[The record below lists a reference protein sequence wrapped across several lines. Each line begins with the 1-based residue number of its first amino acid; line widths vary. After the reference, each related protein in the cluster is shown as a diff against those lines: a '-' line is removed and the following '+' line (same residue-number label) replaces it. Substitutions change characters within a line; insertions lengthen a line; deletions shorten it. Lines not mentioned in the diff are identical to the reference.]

1 MKTQVFDKFLEIMSK
16 VPVEAFVVLL
26 FRGLGL
32 ILGAWVVNKVIIA
45 ILKKTEAKLTE
56 RQSNNEDAKRTSTLM
71 RLLRQAVMVVIWG
84 VVVLMMLKN
93 VGFDLAPFLA
103 SAGVV
108 SLALGFG
115 AQNLV
120 RDIISGMF
128 LILENQVR
136 VGDTLQIDEVMGVV
150 ERISMRTMSIRDVR
164 GILHILPNGG
174 VVKVSNMSYGWSG
187 YVFDIRVDYR
197 NDTDAVIRALFD
209 AGELLR
215 KEPHLRAKIIAP
227 LEIFGVDQFT
237 DSAYVV
243 KGRIKTIPGAHM
255 EVGRNYLG
263 FVKKV
268 FDEQGITIPFAQ
280 TTVHIEKPAAN
291 KTEV

>member
-1 MKTQVFDKFLEIMSK
+1 MVNGEEI
-16 VPVEAFVVLL
+16 
-26 FRGLGL
+26 
-32 ILGAWVVNKVIIA
+32 
-45 ILKKTEAKLTE
+45 
-56 RQSNNEDAKRTSTLM
+56 KRTNTLM
-71 RLLRQAVMVVIWG
+71 RLLRQTVLVIIWVTIG
-84 VVVLMMLKN
+84 LMMLKN
-93 VGFDLAPFLA
+93 IGFDIAPFLA
-103 SAGVV
+103 SAGVL

-120 RDIISGMF
+120 RDVISGLF

-136 VGDTLQIDEVMGVV
+136 VGDTLMVGEVMGVV
-150 ERISMRTMSIRDVR
+150 ERISMRTTSVRDVR

-174 VVKVSNMSYGWSG
+174 IDKVSNMSYGWSG
-187 YVFDIRVDYR
+187 YVFDIRVDYK
-197 NDTDAVIRALFD
+197 NDTEDVIKALFD

-237 DSAYVV
+237 DSAYVI

-268 FDEQGITIPFAQ
+268 FDEQGIKIPFAQ
-280 TTVHIEKPAAN
+280 TSVYIEDSKKERQN
-291 KTEV
+291 